1 MGYNGSCRAFAL
13 FRVSKLHMGTARGS
27 HCQIEGTRQF
37 WPPEYG
43 SLFAQKRLTKRGGE
57 GGCPWALH
65 VLTLR

>member
-1 MGYNGSCRAFAL
+1 
-13 FRVSKLHMGTARGS
+13 MGTARGS